1 MEKIFFY
8 TKEPAAFNF
17 HSLLFKRELEKT
29 LKTHTHTQTHIP
41 HIEEG
46 LFFSEGELL
55 LWEKDLKVSACIVFA
70 LLNLDEVNLALGY
83 ILYSAKCMHC

>member
-29 LKTHTHTQTHIP
+29 LKTHTHTHKLTYP
-41 HIEEG
+41 T
-46 LFFSEGELL
+46 LKKAYSF
-55 LWEKDLKVSACIVFA
+55 LKVNCYY
-70 LLNLDEVNLALGY
+70 GR
-83 ILYSAKCMHC
+83 KT